1 MSRNGR
7 LAFSGTG
14 SSGRSSFTA
23 TGNVDGRTCVS
34 ISRVK
39 LLQSMAASSKDAA
52 NRCAVIL
59 CRKGAKTKAGGAK
72 LVYRFR
78 VGGLVL
84 ANLVAEKIVNGIER
98 GWVGGLDDH
107 AGAVGGFLI
116 GVHDFLAQALHRGRA
131 RGDRI
136 VDEHRKRKISLGKL
150 ARDMRQMSPNDVAV
164 RCVRGILDLN
174 LNHAAVGLQQKMV
187 YRGVL

>member
-52 NRCAVIL
+52 TRCAVIL
-59 CRKGAKTKAGGAK
+59 CRKGAKTKMGGDPLDCAGHFERRDCPIRA
-72 LVYRFR
+72 VS
-78 VGGLVL
+78 
-84 ANLVAEKIVNGIER
+84 AERKVPAPALYATVSLHILTAER
-98 GWVGGLDDH
+98 ICG
-107 AGAVGGFLI
+107 
-116 GVHDFLAQALHRGRA
+116 
-131 RGDRI
+131 
-136 VDEHRKRKISLGKL
+136 
-150 ARDMRQMSPNDVAV
+150 
-164 RCVRGILDLN
+164 
-174 LNHAAVGLQQKMV
+174 
-187 YRGVL
+187 

>member
-59 CRKGAKTKAGGAK
+59 CRKGAKTKVREDALDCEGHFERRDCPMRAVSAK
-72 LVYRFR
+72 RRGCEASAVPTYLPKSPR
-78 VGGLVL
+78 
-84 ANLVAEKIVNGIER
+84 NG
-98 GWVGGLDDH
+98 WP
-107 AGAVGGFLI
+107 
-116 GVHDFLAQALHRGRA
+116 ALWNR
-131 RGDRI
+131 
-136 VDEHRKRKISLGKL
+136 
-150 ARDMRQMSPNDVAV
+150 
-164 RCVRGILDLN
+164 
-174 LNHAAVGLQQKMV
+174 GLQPIF
-187 YRGVL
+187 G

>member
-59 CRKGAKTKAGGAK
+59 CRKGAKTKVGGGPLDCVHHSERRDCPMRSGIREAKSPRSGIVCHGLLAYTDGGA
-72 LVYRFR
+72 YPR
-78 VGGLVL
+78 L
-84 ANLVAEKIVNGIER
+84 ADGT
-98 GWVGGLDDH
+98 DDSD
-107 AGAVGGFLI
+107 A
-116 GVHDFLAQALHRGRA
+116 D
-131 RGDRI
+131 
-136 VDEHRKRKISLGKL
+136 
-150 ARDMRQMSPNDVAV
+150 
-164 RCVRGILDLN
+164 C
-174 LNHAAVGLQQKMV
+174 
-187 YRGVL
+187 